1 MTNIL
6 KVQPE
11 LLDVLA
17 SHQHNAAASASSGVA
32 ATAGLAESVAIS
44 HGSYC
49 KQFNDT
55 LKMYESAHNAFGSSL
70 HAAGIALAKN
80 LRTAARAYLDADE
93 TWRQAIE
100 SLTF

>member
-70 HAAGIALAKN
+70 HAAGIALAKICEL
-80 LRTAARAYLDADE
+80 LRVH
-93 TWRQAIE
+93 TWMPMKPGVKPSSR
-100 SLTF
+100 